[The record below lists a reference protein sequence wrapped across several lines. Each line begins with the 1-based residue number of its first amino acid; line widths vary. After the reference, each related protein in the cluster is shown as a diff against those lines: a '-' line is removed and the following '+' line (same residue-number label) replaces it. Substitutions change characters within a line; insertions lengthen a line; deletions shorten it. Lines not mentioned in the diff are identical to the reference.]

1 MTAINARGEHYNANR
16 EHSQGK
22 LYSSVDAVI
31 GIIAIEMRNRRCD
44 EKTKPKETQGKI
56 IKR

>member
-44 EKTKPKETQGKI
+44 EKLSRK
-56 IKR
+56 KRRVR